1 MNDQMKQTTSKLN
14 LGLTLRVCLILLFS
28 MSLAFAITKGNIMSE
43 NQEAKISEEELKRI
57 EGNYK
62 VDVHPDPFGF
72 FVKDGKLWLKIG
84 GLEGSGQTVPLIYQ
98 GDGKFKITPDH
109 ANEFEFKVEGDKV
122 KFTLYS
128 MGNAIQG
135 YRLEEKK
142 PEAGEAAAQEPA
154 KPPKREKSR
163 ADILAEI
170 KQIEPEFK
178 KNPGDKE
185 IRFKYGNLLYQSGEF
200 WKARDVIAPLA
211 QAPNPSDEAL
221 SVAAKLEYLIGNYD
235 EAENLYKRLVEAKAG
250 NIAGQVMAN
259 VGLMFTYYQ
268 MDRFEKIKGLEFPPG
283 FMLPNVEAIKTFEES
298 PYQKQWHGEDKVSI
312 IPFLMTD
319 PLPLLEIEFNGVP
332 VIVFF
337 DTGAD
342 TLILDN
348 EIASAL
354 GIEWDAKAMG
364 KFGGG
369 KTSEFG
375 FGKIDSVKLG
385 DVTLKQVPIIILPTK
400 RFSKGFEDG
409 KYTIGGGIGTAAMR
423 QFLSTIDYKNGR
435 MILRERT
442 AENVRKLREE
452 LKGRI
457 AAEVPFVL
465 DATHLMMARGG
476 LNDKDGLT
484 FFVDSGLAGA
494 ACLAA
499 PIQTL
504 HYVGIPVPE
513 TKIDRESVGGG
524 GGTWT
529 SGVFPITTIS
539 MGSLT
544 QSNLKGEYGS
554 RPPESYWGSGYIQD
568 GLISHRFLRQYS
580 SWTLDFDAMKY
591 IFEK

>member
-142 PEAGEAAAQEPA
+142 PEAGEAATQEPA

-235 EAENLYKRLVEAKAG
+235 EAENLYK
-250 NIAGQVMAN
+250 
-259 VGLMFTYYQ
+259 
-268 MDRFEKIKGLEFPPG
+268 
-283 FMLPNVEAIKTFEES
+283 
-298 PYQKQWHGEDKVSI
+298 
-312 IPFLMTD
+312 
-319 PLPLLEIEFNGVP
+319 P
-332 VIVFF
+332 V
-337 DTGAD
+337 AC
-342 TLILDN
+342 
-348 EIASAL
+348 S
-354 GIEWDAKAMG
+354 
-364 KFGGG
+364 
-369 KTSEFG
+369 
-375 FGKIDSVKLG
+375 SVKG
-385 DVTLKQVPIIILPTK
+385 
-400 RFSKGFEDG
+400 
-409 KYTIGGGIGTAAMR
+409 
-423 QFLSTIDYKNGR
+423 
-435 MILRERT
+435 
-442 AENVRKLREE
+442 
-452 LKGRI
+452 
-457 AAEVPFVL
+457 
-465 DATHLMMARGG
+465 
-476 LNDKDGLT
+476 
-484 FFVDSGLAGA
+484 
-494 ACLAA
+494 
-499 PIQTL
+499 
-504 HYVGIPVPE
+504 
-513 TKIDRESVGGG
+513 
-524 GGTWT
+524 
-529 SGVFPITTIS
+529 
-539 MGSLT
+539 
-544 QSNLKGEYGS
+544 
-554 RPPESYWGSGYIQD
+554 
-568 GLISHRFLRQYS
+568 
-580 SWTLDFDAMKY
+580 
-591 IFEK
+591 